1 MNDVDIDL
9 PKVKELVEEELIIS
23 DLDLTQTIN
32 IKPPV
37 TINFFWC
44 FGVFLFIFFS
54 LLFLLFG
61 DIKFSL
67 TENYV
72 TIEDVEVLAYDN
84 ADNTVQLAIVPSSNQ
99 EECSYITGDKEVI
112 NGVIKDNTCI
122 VNANISEGEVVF
134 TNKLDIKSK
143 SLIVDDYVIDLN
155 EKEKYYLPLN
165 AEIEL
170 GVNKITVGKPDI
182 DLVSVSESLHIVD
195 NKVKGIKNGI
205 ATVAIVVNGEKEE
218 EIDIVVTDT
227 IVSMPKNFNEDKGY
241 LPCEEYTLDESKLL
255 DEILAYRINEAGY
268 GTRAGAVAAA
278 RFLTLEFPYRIAYY
292 WETGR
297 LNNTG
302 KDYVDGEGRYYH
314 KGLYLHESKYADL
327 EASALGPKI
336 WGCKM
341 KCYEDDPPYF
351 YPGKKYPN
359 GLDCSGFVTWV
370 LYNAGFDVGDRG
382 AGESPTPYQLTD
394 LGEFRTVTTSLINS
408 GKIKPGDLFNY
419 WGHISI
425 LVGEDEDNYY
435 IAESLNT
442 LGGVVIKTYSKK
454 KVMNIFKYVVLM
466 DKVYKEDGNLTY
478 LWY

>member
-44 FGVFLFIFFS
+44 FGVFLFIFLS

-170 GVNKITVGKPDI
+170 GANKITVGKP
-182 DLVSVSESLHIVD
+182 
-195 NKVKGIKNGI
+195 
-205 ATVAIVVNGEKEE
+205 
-218 EIDIVVTDT
+218 
-227 IVSMPKNFNEDKGY
+227 
-241 LPCEEYTLDESKLL
+241 
-255 DEILAYRINEAGY
+255 ILI
-268 GTRAGAVAAA
+268 
-278 RFLTLEFPYRIAYY
+278 
-292 WETGR
+292 
-297 LNNTG
+297 
-302 KDYVDGEGRYYH
+302 
-314 KGLYLHESKYADL
+314 
-327 EASALGPKI
+327 
-336 WGCKM
+336 
-341 KCYEDDPPYF
+341 
-351 YPGKKYPN
+351 
-359 GLDCSGFVTWV
+359 
-370 LYNAGFDVGDRG
+370 
-382 AGESPTPYQLTD
+382 
-394 LGEFRTVTTSLINS
+394 
-408 GKIKPGDLFNY
+408 
-419 WGHISI
+419 
-425 LVGEDEDNYY
+425 
-435 IAESLNT
+435 
-442 LGGVVIKTYSKK
+442 
-454 KVMNIFKYVVLM
+454 
-466 DKVYKEDGNLTY
+466 
-478 LWY
+478 